1 MTETGTR
8 KYKSKR
14 ESWGT
19 ITKLDSERYRAS
31 YVKDGQR
38 HYAPMTYD
46 TIGDARAFLRDTR
59 TDIARNEWKDPK
71 TAKAEAFG
79 VYAATWVAER
89 TSSKGVALRP
99 KTRAEYLRQLDKG
112 LSVFAGDQLTAI
124 TPARVRTWHGKRRE
138 AGRTMA
144 GAEARLLRAIMN
156 TAVEDG
162 IIQSNPV
169 PAKLTKSTSGQT
181 HRPPTLD
188 ELATL
193 VENVDERFQL
203 GVLVA
208 AFGGLRLSEWRALRR
223 RDLALVNGRYEIS
236 VTRQAQHVF
245 RTGWTVGAP
254 KSDHGIRTVTLS
266 KDLTARVDAH
276 LSARVGTF
284 PDALLFAPKGTSQF
298 IHDSDFNKSWNPARD
313 AAGVRTEVR
322 EHDLRGFAGSHFV
335 ASGANAFEA
344 RDYLGHANV
353 RTTETH
359 YIRKVTEGAAA
370 RAAELADKMPQLP
383 KTKPSKVT
391 QLTPK
396 TKTA

>member
-1 MTETGTR
+1 MSEAGTR
-8 KYKSKR
+8 PYKKNRETWGKVTPLPSK
-14 ESWGT
+14 
-19 ITKLDSERYRAS
+19 KFQAS
-31 YVKDGQR
+31 YLHEGER
-38 HYAPMTYD
+38 HYAPMTYSARV
-46 TIGDARAFLRDTR
+46 DARAFNEA
-59 TDIARNEWKDPK
+59 ARKAIEKGTWKNPK
-71 TAKAEAFG
+71 TASAESFG

-112 LSVFAGDQLTAI
+112 LSAFAGDQLTAI
-124 TPARVRTWHGKRRE
+124 TPARVRTWHGKRLE
-138 AGRTMA
+138 AGHTMA
-144 GAEARLLRAIMN
+144 GAEARLLRAILN

-169 PAKLTKSTSGQT
+169 PAKLTKSSSGQT

-254 KSDHGIRTVTLS
+254 KSDHGIRTVTLP
-266 KDLTARVDAH
+266 KDLTTRVDAH
-276 LSARVGTF
+276 LSTQVGSF
-284 PDALLFAPKGTSQF
+284 PDALLFAPKGTSEF
-298 IHDSDFNKSWNPARD
+298 IHDSDFNKSWNTARD

-322 EHDLRGFAGSHFV
+322 EHDLRGFAGSHLV

-383 KTKPSKVT
+383 KAKPSKVT
-391 QLTPK
+391 QLAPK